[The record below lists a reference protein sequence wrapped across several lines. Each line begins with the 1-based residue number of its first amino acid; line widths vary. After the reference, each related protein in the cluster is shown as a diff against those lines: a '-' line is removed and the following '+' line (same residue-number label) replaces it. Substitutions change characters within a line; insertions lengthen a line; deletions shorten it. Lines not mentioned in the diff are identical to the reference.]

1 MLGGRRALRHTIN
14 DFKIS
19 GELGSIHLLTVSPCS
34 LHQDLTKTYSLITRT
49 MQSFRGST
57 SYWVSVG
64 V

>member
-1 MLGGRRALRHTIN
+1 MRHTIN